1 MADAILSWFEGVLLV
16 PSAMQTIVV
25 VSLAGAIGLLLGRI
39 QIAKISL
46 GVTFVFFVGLL
57 MAHLGIQTDAALI
70 GIIQSFGLV
79 LFIYALGVEVG
90 PSFFP
95 SLRSKGIGYNLEG
108 LSMIVITYVVVVA
121 LHYISGESMSTMLGL
136 MSGAVTNTPV
146 LAAVQSTLQASGL
159 PDATAQG
166 AEAAMATAVAYPL
179 GIVGVIL
186 GIAVLHRF
194 APKRSLQEVGGSRAA
209 FAAEFEVTNP
219 HIFGRNVRDVAA
231 MTDKH
236 FVISRLWR
244 GGEVTIPSSSTML
257 EEGDHLLTLC
267 SQEELDNLIT
277 LFGKRSDRQDWN
289 RSDINWDT
297 LDTSLSNKRIIITNP
312 KLNGVKL
319 GSLRLRNKYGI
330 NITRIDRVGIELL
343 ASPDLYLQTGDRL
356 TIVGESGALDKVEEL
371 LGNSIAMLEKP
382 RLVSFFWGL
391 CLGCLIGIIPLYIPG
406 MNIPIQLGLAGGP
419 IVVGILMGAFGP
431 RLGLAT
437 YMTNSATQLIK
448 QIGIIL
454 FLAGLGLSNGSG
466 FVETLINGDGL
477 LWLLLGFIIT
487 VVPSMI
493 MGAISL
499 FVLRKGF
506 AETAGMVCGTMANP
520 FALDYATDLTASK
533 TCNVAYATVY
543 PVAMFVRIITTQ
555 LLLLFFI

>member
-1 MADAILSWFEGVLLV
+1 MIDAISTWLEGVLLV
-16 PSAMQTIVV
+16 PSTIQTIVV
-25 VSLAGAIGLLLGRI
+25 ISLVAALGLLLGRL
-39 QIAKISL
+39 QVAKISL

-57 MAHLGIQTDAALI
+57 VAHLGVKTDAALV
-70 GIIQSFGLV
+70 GIVQSFGLV

-95 SLRSKGIGYNLEG
+95 SLRSKGLGYNLEG
-108 LSMIVITYVVVVA
+108 LLMIALTYVVVVA
-121 LHYISGESMSTMLGL
+121 LHYIAGISMPTMLGL

-159 PDATAQG
+159 PDAAAQG

-186 GIAVLHRF
+186 GIAVLYRL
-194 APKRSLQEVGGSRAA
+194 APKRSKQEVDEYKAA
-209 FAAEFEVTNP
+209 FVAEFEVTNP
-219 HIFGRNVRDVAA
+219 QVIGQNVRDVAA

-244 GGEVTIPSSSTML
+244 GGEVTIPSSSTKL
-257 EEGDHLLTLC
+257 EAGDHLLTLC
-267 SQEELDNLIT
+267 SQDELDNLVA
-277 LFGKRSDRQDWN
+277 LFGQRSDRQDWN
-289 RSDINWDT
+289 RSDINCDT
-297 LDTSLSNKRIIITNP
+297 LDTNLSNKRIIITNP

-356 TIVGESGALDKVEEL
+356 TIVGEAGALNKVEEL

-391 CLGCLIGIIPLYIPG
+391 CLGCLIGIIPVYIPG

-454 FLAGLGLSNGSG
+454 FLAGLGLNNGAG
-466 FVETLINGDGL
+466 FVETLVHGDGL
-477 LWLLLGFIIT
+477 LWLLVGFIIT
-487 VVPSMI
+487 VLPSMI
-493 MGAISL
+493 MGLFCL

-506 AETAGMVCGTMANP
+506 AEMAGMVCGTMANP
-520 FALDYATDLTASK
+520 FALDYATELTASK

-543 PVAMFVRIITTQ
+543 PAAMFVRIITTQ